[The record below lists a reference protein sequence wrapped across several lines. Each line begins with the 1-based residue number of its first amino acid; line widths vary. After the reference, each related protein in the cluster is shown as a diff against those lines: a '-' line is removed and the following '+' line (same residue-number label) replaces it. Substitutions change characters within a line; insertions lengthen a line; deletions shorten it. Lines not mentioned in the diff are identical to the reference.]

1 MITQPCIPLLVGVGP
16 SIGRIH
22 HVDGRFVFRSHLS
35 AAQKEK
41 KCGYMVEIPTSLG
54 IDLNS
59 KVERVRL
66 RSASYIHKW
75 KMKTE

>member
-1 MITQPCIPLLVGVGP
+1 
-16 SIGRIH
+16 
-22 HVDGRFVFRSHLS
+22 
-35 AAQKEK
+35 
-41 KCGYMVEIPTSLG
+41 MVEIPTSLG